1 VTAPSRPWA
10 RAGLVLGGVLVADQ
24 LTKAVVRETMRRGE
38 EDPIL
43 PALKLVNVRNEGVA
57 FGIEAGGQTLII
69 VLIALALL
77 ALVLYFARHAAR
89 PLMWLPVGLL
99 LGGALGNIID
109 RVREGAVVD
118 FLKIP
123 AWPAFNLADVA
134 ITLGVL
140 PLIYVLERKSPGREP
155 APAADHA

>member
-1 VTAPSRPWA
+1 MNTARSRPWA
-10 RAGLVLGGVLVADQ
+10 RAGLVLGAVLVADQ
-24 LTKAVVRETMRRGE
+24 LTKAIIRDTMRRGE

-69 VLIALALL
+69 VLIAFALL
-77 ALVLYFARHAAR
+77 ALVLYFARHTR
-89 PLMWLPVGLL
+89 KPLMWLPVGLL

-118 FLKIP
+118 FLKLP
-123 AWPAFNLADVA
+123 AWPAFNLADVS
-134 ITLGVL
+134 ITIGVVS
-140 PLIYVLERKSPGREP
+140 LIYVLERKQPDRDP
-155 APAADHA
+155 DRA

>member
-1 VTAPSRPWA
+1 VSTAPSRPWA
-10 RAGLVLGGVLVADQ
+10 RAGLVLAAVLAADQ
-24 LTKAVVRETMRRGE
+24 LTKWLVRETLRRGE
-38 EDPIL
+38 EDPIF

-69 VLIALALL
+69 VLISVALL
-77 ALVLYFARHAAR
+77 ALVLYFARHTAK

-109 RVREGAVVD
+109 RIREGAVVD
-118 FLKIP
+118 FLKLP

-134 ITLGVL
+134 ITFGVL
-140 PLIYVLERKSPGREP
+140 SLIYVLERRQPDRDPDP
-155 APAADHA
+155 A